1 MIKYIIS
8 TGKTQP
14 DKFSTLWG
22 SCRRAGVCVKIFDI
36 LTIAEVFSLIK
47 EIEIQGCV
55 TVPEEVSGDDF
66 IDKFLAFIEENN
78 WSFGGGYRTIIDGYY
93 MNEDGTRGKHVL
105 DA

>member
-1 MIKYIIS
+1 MKKARIS
-8 TGKTQP
+8 
-14 DKFSTLWG
+14 
-22 SCRRAGVCVKIFDI
+22 AGLSAYRQIQ
-36 LTIAEVFSLIK
+36 LTIK